1 MAETNNILTL
11 KLDKETTLPL
21 IEQLGRS
28 AYAIAVA
35 HGFKG
40 TEQEWID
47 SLRGPKGDP
56 GDKGD
61 PFKFSDFTQEQLNAL
76 KGKKGDTG
84 DPGSAEKAAELLKGK
99 NVYLPDASVDTVL
112 AKLVEILGDTV
123 QVHYKNLEYSQPAQ
137 GQTFLDLKGEPHF
150 KVSINGGEKLEFES
164 DNMRINIEPF
174 GAEDINIDYYGV
186 NDLIVGHIQILK
198 PAAQSFVDKNGIT
211 LSKDGRVL
219 AIDLTNQ
226 TDNIDKN
233 YDISDRPAWVYD
245 GVTEFKFIS
254 NAPNKIIGYAETSK
268 IPIDK
273 LYTTLNAIANPN
285 IKTIYF
291 QYGDETRQVLLPTI
305 LKIYRSTGSGESRKV
320 VYMGQ
325 RTTAR
330 QVSGVT
336 RTKADYFAVLTEPFD
351 GLVQGFG
358 DFYKT
363 APDNE

>member
-21 IEQLGRS
+21 LEGLGKS

-84 DPGSAEKAAELLKGK
+84 DPGSAEKAAELLKQK
-99 NVYLPDASVDTVL
+99 NVYLTDNSVETVL
-112 AKLVEILGDTV
+112 AKLVELLGDTV

-174 GAEDINIDYYGV
+174 GVEDINVDYYGV
-186 NDLIVGHIQILK
+186 NDMLVGHIQILK
-198 PAAQSFVDKNGIT
+198 PAAQSFVDKNGVSVSKNGRT
-211 LSKDGRVL
+211 LT
-219 AIDLTNQ
+219 IDLTNQ
-226 TDNIDKN
+226 TENIDKN

-254 NAPNKIIGYAETSK
+254 NAPNKIIGYAETSR

-273 LYTTLNAIANPN
+273 LYATLNTLDNPN

-291 QYGDETRQVLLPTI
+291 QYGDATRQTFVPTI
-305 LKIYRSTGSGESRKV
+305 LKTYRSTGNGESRKV
-320 VYMGQ
+320 TYMGQ
-325 RTTAR
+325 RNASQ
-330 QVSGVT
+330 QVGEVK
-336 RTKADYFAVLTEPFD
+336 RMKADYFAVLTEPFN
-351 GLVQGFG
+351 GMITGFG
-358 DFYKT
+358 NFYKQ